1 MILDSGKD
9 NINLRRW
16 PREADAGI
24 TQSVPAFMPFDAF
37 LGELP
42 EGKALNIVKAKIQIA
57 GKILEEKV
65 NSNDHEIQFE
75 VTLPKGEQ
83 ELQTWFIDS
92 KEEAFGAY
100 YVYIDP
106 VE

>member
-1 MILDSGKD
+1 
-9 NINLRRW
+9 
-16 PREADAGI
+16 
-24 TQSVPAFMPFDAF
+24 MPFDAF